1 MIFFSD
7 ISKISEGIGDKVGMF
22 FQAVAT
28 FFAGF
33 IVGFVRG
40 WKLTLVI
47 MAISPILGLSAAV
60 WAKVCETG
68 AFSCVLAHTFKSYF
82 LTRRVRGLVVVHIC
96 ATCQLKHLKAF
107 CNAIIKKFIFNVILN
122 VSCYLNYGFF
132 ALLLF
137 VRINLLT

>member
-33 IVGFVRG
+33 IVGFIRG

-60 WAKVCETG
+60 WAKVCGTW
-68 AFSCVLAHTFKSYF
+68 AFPVVLTHTD
-82 LTRRVRGLVVVHIC
+82 RV
-96 ATCQLKHLKAF
+96 
-107 CNAIIKKFIFNVILN
+107 
-122 VSCYLNYGFF
+122 
-132 ALLLF
+132 F
-137 VRINLLT
+137 VF

>member
-7 ISKISEGIGDKVGMF
+7 VSKISEGIGDKVGMF

-47 MAISPILGLSAAV
+47 MAISPILGFSTAV
-60 WAKVCETG
+60 WAKVCEKG
-68 AFSCVLAHTFKSYF
+68 AVFLCVGPHVRELFSTCRVPVLVAVQI
-82 LTRRVRGLVVVHIC
+82 RV
-96 ATCQLKHLKAF
+96 TCQLKPHFKA
-107 CNAIIKKFIFNVILN
+107 
-122 VSCYLNYGFF
+122 
-132 ALLLF
+132 
-137 VRINLLT
+137 R